1 MQAVLSELN
10 HGFAAEGKPQ
20 LAMRIGIEA
29 GDVLV
34 DMERAAGPRDRML
47 TGDAVNTAAR
57 LEAAADPGHVLVGPA
72 VYAATKDVIDSQ
84 GASRRSTLKG
94 KAEPV
99 PAWDAQRVKA
109 KRRGERPSLGLEAKL
124 IGRDEEM
131 TVLKQTL
138 HRVETE
144 GRPAL
149 VTVVGPAGVG
159 KSRVTSE
166 LARYVEGLPQFI
178 YWRSGRCLA
187 YGNTPYS
194 ALADAIK
201 AQCEVLEDDPAEV
214 VAREG
219 RRRGRGA
226 VR

>member
-1 MQAVLSELN
+1 M
-10 HGFAAEGKPQ
+10 
-20 LAMRIGIEA
+20 
-29 GDVLV
+29 
-34 DMERAAGPRDRML
+34 
-47 TGDAVNTAAR
+47 
-57 LEAAADPGHVLVGPA
+57 
-72 VYAATKDVIDSQ
+72 IDYREI
-84 GASRRSTLKG
+84 APLTLKG

-149 VTVVGPAGVG
+149 VTIVGPAGVG

-166 LARYVEGLPQFI
+166 LLRYVEGLPQFI

-214 VAREG
+214 VARKVDAV
-219 RRRGRGA
+219 GRGV